1 MLNNYNKLYRL
12 LRKNTKN
19 YIKVLIR
26 KIELDDKN
34 LFHIKIK
41 FKQNK
46 MILYN
51 NKIKIIIFKIKMI
64 NNSR

>member
-34 LFHIKIK
+34 LFHIR
-41 FKQNK
+41 NV
-46 MILYN
+46 
-51 NKIKIIIFKIKMI
+51 
-64 NNSR
+64 

>member
-26 KIELDDKN
+26 KIKLDEKN
-34 LFHIKIK
+34 LFYIKIT

-51 NKIKIIIFKIKMI
+51 KIKIIIFKI
-64 NNSR
+64 